1 MNEMKK
7 TIIQRMIIKTIVINE
22 LLDDLV
28 EDSLVIGDPE
38 FHEIY
43 NNMRNAQ
50 ANVRDVG
57 VKALQMIPGIKIQT
71 SLKWNISTRIRMILD
86 QLRNANDIYQSI
98 IQENENGDRNLDD
111 LFDDAYIAIDDLF
124 TSACH
129 ISEEA

>member
-1 MNEMKK
+1 MKK
-7 TIIQRMIIKTIVINE
+7 TIIQRMIAKTIVINE

-50 ANVRDVG
+50 ANVRDAG
-57 VKALQMIPGIKIQT
+57 SKALQMISGTKIET
-71 SLKWNISTRIRMILD
+71 NPRLNISTRIRMILD

-111 LFDDAYIAIDDLF
+111 LFNDADIAIDDLF
-124 TSACH
+124 TAACH
-129 ISEEA
+129 IPKEMQ